1 MGILSRDLVCQ
12 EAVALVTDYLDGSLN
27 RRQRRRLE
35 THLKD
40 CPNCGRYLEQIRMT
54 IRLIGHVEPE
64 ELDLQARDE
73 LIRLYRRFKGESND
87 S

>member
-1 MGILSRDLVCQ
+1 MGILSRDLVCR
-12 EAVALVTDYLDGSLN
+12 EAIALVTDYLEGSLN

-54 IRLIGHVEPE
+54 IRLIGHVDPE
-64 ELDLQARDE
+64 ELDPQARDE
-73 LIRLYRRFKGESND
+73 LIGLYRRFKGEIQ
-87 S
+87 